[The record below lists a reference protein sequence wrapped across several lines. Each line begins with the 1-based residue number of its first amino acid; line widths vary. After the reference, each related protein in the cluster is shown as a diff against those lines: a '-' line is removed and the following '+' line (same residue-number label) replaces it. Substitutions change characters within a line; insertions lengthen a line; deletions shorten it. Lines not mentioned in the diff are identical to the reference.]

1 MAKHDSQTL
10 PPLPTHLK
18 REKRFL
24 ITFAVLGTLSVVISL
39 YASDFF
45 SWNRWSEALPA
56 IWHLFTESVPPDL
69 SILDK
74 LWIGALESMVMSI
87 AGTFIAMAISLPL
100 SFLAARN
107 ITPFQPLV
115 VLIRGIFNL
124 LRSIPELILAILFVA
139 SVGFGILAGV
149 LAVGLHSVGMLGKF
163 FTDTIETVDTDL
175 LEAVKSTGANRAQ
188 IVLYGVVPQVFGRF
202 IDFSLYRWEYNFRA
216 SVIVGVVGAGG
227 IGFQIMLAL
236 RLMQYQQLLVGLL
249 FVLVLVVLVD
259 SVGNAIRKKLAF

>member
-1 MAKHDSQTL
+1 L
-10 PPLPTHLK
+10 
-18 REKRFL
+18 
-24 ITFAVLGTLSVVISL
+24 AVFGALAVISVLVSL
-39 YASDFF
+39 YVSDFF
-45 SWNRWSEALPA
+45 SWSRWNEALPA
-56 IWHLFTESVPPDL
+56 IWHLGMESLPPDW

-74 LWIGALESMVMSI
+74 LWKGALESIVMSI
-87 AGTFIAMAISLPL
+87 AGTFIAIAIALPL

-107 ITPFQPLV
+107 ITPFPPLV
-115 VLIRGIFNL
+115 ILLRGFFNM

-163 FTDTIETVDTDL
+163 FTDTIETVDQDL
-175 LEAVKSTGANRAQ
+175 IEAVKSTGANRFQ
-188 IVLYGVVPQVFGRF
+188 IIEYGVIPQVMSRF

-249 FVLVLVVLVD
+249 SVLLLVAVVD
-259 SVGNAIRKKLAF
+259 GFGNAIRKKLTS